1 MSWNSRFRIG
11 QFRKNSLWLLPVI
24 GMAAAIA
31 ATRLIGWIDQQI
43 QLPENLTFQNS
54 TANTMLSAIVAASI
68 SLTGFMLTILVLL
81 VQISGSAYSPR
92 TLLFVFRSRQLQI
105 SIALFLA
112 TTTFAFLLTARIS
125 DESKTGLGM
134 LAAMGLMLFS
144 VLFFLHTLSR
154 LMHGIRPTMMADNL
168 SATGHAVI
176 HQIYPDPAPSA
187 PTSRWETFVPDRPPD
202 RIVRFRHQ
210 GAVLQAFDIDGLAR
224 LARQHDVLLVL
235 QAAIADYVRGNGAVL
250 HIYGTHSLPGDD
262 ALLGHL
268 AFGSERTP
276 EQDPAFALRVLV
288 DVAIK
293 ALSAA
298 INDPTTGEQM
308 LDRIEDLLIDL
319 VQRDL
324 DIGVVFDDAHVPRLI
339 FPRLRWDDFLILGV
353 TEVRL
358 YGGGDPQICRR
369 LGALYS
375 NLLDVAPV
383 YRRRSIIEQLERLR
397 RTVEQNFPDP
407 FDRAIAAIPD
417 AQGLGVGDED
427 AQDETEDSP
436 SS

>member
-1 MSWNSRFRIG
+1 MNWNHRFRLG
-11 QFRKNSLWLLPVI
+11 QFRKNSLWLLPVVGI
-24 GMAAAIA
+24 LAAIV
-31 ATRLIGWIDQQI
+31 ATRIVGWLDERIP
-43 QLPENLTFQNS
+43 LPRNMTFQTS

-68 SLTGFMLTILVLL
+68 SLTGFMLTILVLV

-105 SIALFLA
+105 AIALFLA

-125 DESKTGLGM
+125 ADTRSGLGM
-134 LAAMGLMLFS
+134 LTCIGSMLFS
-144 VLFFLHTLSR
+144 VLFFLHTLSQ
-154 LMHGIRPTMMADNL
+154 LMHGIRPAMMADQL
-168 SATGHAVI
+168 SATGHRVI
-176 HQIYPDPAPSA
+176 HQTYPDPATHDPISA
-187 PTSRWETFVPDRPPD
+187 WDHFVPKSPPD
-202 RIVRFRHQ
+202 RIVRFQHQ
-210 GAVLQAFDIDGLAR
+210 GAVLQALDTAGLAR
-224 LARQHDVLLVL
+224 LAREYDALIVLR
-235 QAAIADYVRGNGAVL
+235 AAVADYVRGNAELLTIYGNQPLPEDAVL
-250 HIYGTHSLPGDD
+250 ME
-262 ALLGHL
+262 HL

-288 DVAIK
+288 DVAVK

-324 DIGVVFDDAHVPRLI
+324 DSGIVFDERHVPRLI
-339 FPRLRWDDFLILGV
+339 FRTLRWDDFLILGV
-353 TEVRL
+353 TEIRL

-369 LGALYS
+369 LGALFS

-383 YRRRSIIEQLERLR
+383 YRRDSIIEQLERLR

-417 AQGLGVGDED
+417 TQGLGAGDDD
-427 AQDETEDSP
+427 AQDENENTA